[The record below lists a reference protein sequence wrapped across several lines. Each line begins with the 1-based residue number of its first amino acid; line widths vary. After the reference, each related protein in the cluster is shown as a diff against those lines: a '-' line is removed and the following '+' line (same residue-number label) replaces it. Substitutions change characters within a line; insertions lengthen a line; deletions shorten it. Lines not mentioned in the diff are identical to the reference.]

1 MDLAITGMGM
11 VTSVGMD
18 APTACASIRAGVA
31 IPRPIPYFQVLNA
44 ATQENE
50 PLMGHAIRGFAEGFV
65 FVGAWIRLALG
76 ALSDLA
82 RQGALPG
89 ASARSFWAST
99 GLIAVTPHLGSDRYA
114 DDCSVRKD
122 AAGIR
127 EAYLERVEEA
137 LGLPLSAKHVEVL
150 GLGHAGTAAAVAV
163 ARGWLQ
169 AGLERVIVLA
179 VDSYLDPFTLEW
191 LADHRRLKID
201 DNPCGLIPGQAGA
214 CVLLETGV
222 SSGRRGA
229 AACAVIEAV
238 STGAPAHQGAEQDQ
252 RGDGAGLARAMGD
265 VLGDAS
271 AETPFRGDIVL
282 DVNGETWR
290 AAAWGN
296 ALARF
301 AQRVASGTRIVLP
314 CNSLGEV
321 GAASGAV
328 GVCVAARAL
337 ARGYGSGDR
346 AIVASCSEWGQAG
359 ALRLRAAGAPG

>member
-1 MDLAITGMGM
+1 M

-31 IPRPIPYFQVLNA
+31 MPRPIPYFQILNA
-44 ATQENE
+44 ETQEAE
-50 PLMGHAIRGFAEGFV
+50 PLIGHAIRGFTEGFV

-89 ASARSFWAST
+89 ASARGFWANT
-99 GLIAVTPHLGSDRYA
+99 GLIAVTPHLSDDRYA
-114 DDCSVRKD
+114 EDCSVRKD

-127 EAYLERVEEA
+127 EAYLERIEGA
-137 LGLPLSAKHVEVL
+137 AGLPLSPKHVEVL
-150 GLGHAGTAAAVAV
+150 GLGHAGTAAAVAL

-179 VDSYLDPFTLEW
+179 VDSYLDRFTLEW

-201 DNPCGLIPGQAGA
+201 DNPCGLVPGQAGA
-214 CVLLETGV
+214 CFLLETEL
-222 SSGRRGA
+222 SSSRRGA
-229 AACAVIEAV
+229 TASAVIEAA
-238 STGAPAHQGAEQDQ
+238 STSAGAHHGTDQGQ
-252 RGDGAGLARAMGD
+252 RADGAGVARAVVD

-271 AETPFRGDIVL
+271 PEAPFRGDIVL
-282 DVNGETWR
+282 DLNGETWR
-290 AAAWGN
+290 AATWGN

-301 AQRVASGTRIVLP
+301 AQRVASGTRLVLP
-314 CNSLGEV
+314 CSSLGEV

-337 ARGYGSGDR
+337 ARGYSSGDR